1 MKKQTLS
8 ALVVAVSLLGSIGL
22 SGCSLGQ
29 SHVHIDWVNFIR
41 FGGITY
47 LANYHPGRDLQPADL
62 GAQFA
67 TVRASLADN
76 VDDPNYQT
84 RDGDASYLAVG
95 APVYRVQGYAPTFR
109 LAAEQS
115 GKFMLF
121 EADTNPRAKTGADL
135 LDIGGKVRSIDVFDN
150 SGTATAP
157 LATLANARLVVTLTA
172 QLLAAPVDQ
181 TRMDASGPQYSLTFL
196 LADGTDVV
204 RSYFPKAREVERGI
218 LVPDAFVAALASAI
232 KGNGK

>member
-1 MKKQTLS
+1 MKKQALA
-8 ALVVAVSLLGSIGL
+8 ALVLAMSLLGSIGL
-22 SGCSLGQ
+22 SGCVVGQ
-29 SHVHIDWVNFIR
+29 SRVHIDWVNFIR

-67 TVRASLADN
+67 TVHASLASN

-95 APVYRVQGYAPTFR
+95 APVYRVQGYAPAFR

-115 GKFMLF
+115 GRFVLF
-121 EADTNPRAKTGADL
+121 EADTNPQAKTGAGL
-135 LDIGGKVRSIDVFDN
+135 LDIGGKVRSIVVTDN
-150 SGTATAP
+150 SGTAAAP
-157 LATLANARLVVTLTA
+157 LTTISDAHLVITLTA

-181 TRMDASGPQYSLTFL
+181 TRMDASGPQYRLTFH

-204 RSYFPKAREVERGI
+204 RAYFPNAREVERGI